1 MVMNIGDKTK
11 LLNLR
16 INEDQYSFLK
26 EQSDTMNI
34 SMSQYMRMIIDLGRM
49 MIVREKEIS
58 SDVQKI
64 ISREVLSK

>member
-26 EQSDTMNI
+26 QQSDTMNI

>member
-34 SMSQYMRMIIDLGRM
+34 SMSQSMRMIIDLGRM